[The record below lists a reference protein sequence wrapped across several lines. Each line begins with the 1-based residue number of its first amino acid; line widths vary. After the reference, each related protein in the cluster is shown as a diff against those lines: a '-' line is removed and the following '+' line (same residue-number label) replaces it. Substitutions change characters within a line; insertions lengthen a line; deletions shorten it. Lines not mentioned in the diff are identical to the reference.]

1 MAIFAIIT
9 QPNPNSQ
16 NLPSA
21 IAKAFPDSHLQI
33 GEKNWL
39 VATTGTARELSDK
52 LGITDGSNGAA
63 IVILMAGYYGR
74 ASNDIWNW
82 VKAKWE
88 ATSDN
93 G

>member
-1 MAIFAIIT
+1 MAVFAIIA
-9 QPNPNSQ
+9 QPNPNTEK
-16 NLPSA
+16 LA
-21 IAKAFPDSHLQI
+21 AVIAKTFPDSHLQL
-33 GEKNWL
+33 GDKNWL
-39 VATTGTARELSDK
+39 VATTGTPKELSDK
-52 LGITDGSNGAA
+52 LGITDGRNGAA
-63 IVILMAGYYGR
+63 VVVLMAGYYGR